1 MINYIEYDISYDFYK
16 EYTDSSIKFKEKLDE
31 RIDTIKKRTE
41 CSSPILFDKNNFIK

>member
-31 RIDTIKKRTE
+31 RIDTTKKGLNIIPQYYLIKI
-41 CSSPILFDKNNFIK
+41 IL